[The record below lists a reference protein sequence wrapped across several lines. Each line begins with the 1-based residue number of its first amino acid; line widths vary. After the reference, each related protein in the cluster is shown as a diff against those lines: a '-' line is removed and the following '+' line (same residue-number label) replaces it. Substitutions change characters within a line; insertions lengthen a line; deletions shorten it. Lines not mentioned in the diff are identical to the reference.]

1 MPSGLFALLDDVA
14 TIAKVAAASIDD
26 VGAAASKAGVK
37 AAGVVVDDTAVTPR
51 YVTGF
56 TPDRELPIIWRI
68 TKGSLFN
75 KLVLILPAL
84 LLLSTFLPW
93 AITPLLMMGGAYL
106 CFEGAEKVIHAL
118 QKDKTSLAEDAEI
131 VADKDHE
138 ETMVKGA
145 VRTDLILS
153 AEIMVIALNEVLDEH
168 FAMRAATLAVVAI
181 VITVAVYGVVGLIVK
196 MDDIGLHLAERPNGG
211 VRVLGRGLVKG
222 MPVVMSALSI
232 IGTAAML
239 WVGGHILFVGAD
251 ELGWHW
257 PYSLVHDAE
266 HAVQDIANIGGV
278 LSWLTNTAIS
288 AAIGLVWGVILI
300 ALAAMRRSEVGSS
313 RSGPGRTTGEPKMA
327 DMAGTHSGTVVEVNG
342 MSMYYEECGEGP
354 PVVLM
359 HGGMGSSLRMRPAAE
374 ILSSRYRVITP
385 DSRAHGRSNNPSGEL
400 SYAVMA
406 DDIAALIELLDLDR
420 PFVGG
425 WSDGGQ
431 VALEIGMRYPDLSR
445 GLIVAGAYYALPG
458 QLVDTIWGMGFEGQG
473 VLNTEVFEGSLDV
486 YGGGDYLKALHPQ
499 GPGYHQTLA
508 MQVTHLW
515 LNDHD
520 YQLDDLAKITAPTLV
535 LLGDRDEPIPVEQAF
550 HMYNH
555 ISAAELAVV
564 PATGHDL
571 PYTKTELFT
580 RILLAFFDQHVDT
593 VADQS

>member
-168 FAMRAATLAVVAI
+168 LVMRGATLALVA
-181 VITVAVYGVVGLIVK
+181 VLITIAVYGVVGLIVK
-196 MDDIGLHLAERPNGG
+196 MDDIGLHMAKRGSAARQAIGRALVNLMPSLLA
-211 VRVLGRGLVKG
+211 
-222 MPVVMSALSI
+222 ALAT

-239 WVGGHILFVGAD
+239 WVGGQIVLHGLH
-251 ELGWHW
+251 EYH
-257 PYSLVHDAE
+257 
-266 HAVQDIANIGGV
+266 IGG
-278 LSWLTNTAIS
+278 
-288 AAIGLVWGVILI
+288 I
-300 ALAAMRRSEVGSS
+300 AE
-313 RSGPGRTTGEPKMA
+313 
-327 DMAGTHSGTVVEVNG
+327 
-342 MSMYYEECGEGP
+342 
-354 PVVLM
+354 
-359 HGGMGSSLRMRPAAE
+359 
-374 ILSSRYRVITP
+374 
-385 DSRAHGRSNNPSGEL
+385 
-400 SYAVMA
+400 
-406 DDIAALIELLDLDR
+406 
-420 PFVGG
+420 
-425 WSDGGQ
+425 
-431 VALEIGMRYPDLSR
+431 ALESLAHS
-445 GLIVAGAYYALPG
+445 VAGGLP
-458 QLVDTIWGMGFEGQG
+458 LEGLWTWLIKATGDGIFGLLLGSVIVG
-473 VLNTEVFEGSLDV
+473 VLHFVLG
-486 YGGGDYLKALHPQ
+486 KK
-499 GPGYHQTLA
+499 
-508 MQVTHLW
+508 TH
-515 LNDHD
+515 
-520 YQLDDLAKITAPTLV
+520 
-535 LLGDRDEPIPVEQAF
+535 
-550 HMYNH
+550 
-555 ISAAELAVV
+555 
-564 PATGHDL
+564 
-571 PYTKTELFT
+571 
-580 RILLAFFDQHVDT
+580 
-593 VADQS
+593 